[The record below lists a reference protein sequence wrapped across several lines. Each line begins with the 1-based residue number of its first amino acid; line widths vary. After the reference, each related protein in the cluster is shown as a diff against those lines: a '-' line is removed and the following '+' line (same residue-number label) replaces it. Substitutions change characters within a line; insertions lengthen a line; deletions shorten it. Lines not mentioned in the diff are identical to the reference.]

1 MTKVKLVDGTVINAE
16 TVELV
21 DGALKIS
28 TTELTV
34 EELVT
39 LFSDKNNTSVIT
51 LMTES
56 DIESGIKTGFTSFV
70 GINYGAKGLKTIEL
84 LQPSDDIEARI
95 ANAEANAVLATS
107 KVSEVEEQ
115 NELLSITVDSIL
127 TEIIPSLMEGFM

>member
-70 GINYGAKGLKTIEL
+70 GINYGANGLKTIEL
-84 LQPSDDIEARI
+84 LQPSDDIEVRI
-95 ANAEANAVLATS
+95 AHAEATANLATAMANS
-107 KVSEVEEQ
+107 IAEQ
-115 NELLSITVDSIL
+115 NEMLFIAMDSIL
-127 TEIIPSLMEGFM
+127 TEIIPGLME

>member
-1 MTKVKLVDGTVINAE
+1 MTKVKLVDGTVINTE

-21 DGALKIS
+21 DGALRIS

-51 LMTES
+51 LLTES
-56 DIESGIKTGFTSFV
+56 DIESGIKTGFTSFA
-70 GINYGAKGLKTIEL
+70 GINYGANGLKTIEL
-84 LQPSDDIEARI
+84 FQPVDTTEARI
-95 ANAEANAVLATS
+95 ANAEANAYLATS
-107 KVSEVEEQ
+107 MTNDLAEQ

-127 TEIIPSLMEGFM
+127 TEIIPGLMEELI